1 MRANP
6 STRELSFSTT
16 VGIPPYAAGEIN
28 FRKGIKQTAFH
39 NVIGKRGKLLK
50 VHNTF
55 LKPYYVEDV
64 IEEYWAM
71 RKVAGLFDVTGEE
84 VTEVAGPEALALMNE
99 LVTRDLTRLSD
110 RHCLYAIMCY
120 DYGGIVE
127 DAVLVRFSPERFW
140 WVGGLGFAH
149 QWIYGNSIGRN
160 VTVTSRLDRTHIASL
175 QGPKSRDILQ
185 RTCNADISELGF
197 YAMTEAR
204 IADTPVVITRTG
216 YTAELGYEIYMDS
229 DKGEGVFARLWQ
241 ECEHAGGKL
250 CGSGTLDLRRVE
262 AGLIDFS
269 SDFDWHHTPH
279 QVGLG
284 WMLNMNKGFFHGR
297 DALSTETARNPRQQ
311 LAGLRLEGNDA
322 GLKGDKVL
330 VDGRP
335 IGEITS
341 AVVSPTLGESI
352 AIAMIDRELTVVGQ
366 KIEVAMAGDRVAG
379 KVSAMPFLDPERKLS
394 KV

>member
-1 MRANP
+1 MRVNP
-6 STRELSFSTT
+6 SIREMSFNTT

-50 VHNTF
+50 AHNTF

-84 VTEVAGPEALALMNE
+84 VTEVSGPDALAFMNE
-99 LVTRDLTRLSD
+99 LVTRDLTRLPD

-127 DAVLVRFSPERFW
+127 DAVLVRFSADRFW

-149 QWIYGNSIGRN
+149 QWIYGNSVGRN

-175 QGPKSRDILQ
+175 QGPQSRDILQ
-185 RTCNADISELGF
+185 RACDANLSGLGF
-197 YAMTEAR
+197 YGMTEAR
-204 IADTPVVITRTG
+204 IADMPVVITRTG
-216 YTAELGYEIYMDS
+216 YTAELGYEIYVDS
-229 DKGEGVFARLWQ
+229 HKGEGVFARLWQ
-241 ECEHAGGKL
+241 DCEQAGGKL

-269 SDFDWHHTPH
+269 SDFDWHHTPY

-284 WMLNMNKGFFHGR
+284 WMLNMKKGFFHGR
-297 DALSTETARNPRQQ
+297 DALSTEAARNPKQQ
-311 LAGLRLEGNDA
+311 LAGLWLEGKDA
-322 GLKGDKVL
+322 ALKGDIVL
-330 VDGRP
+330 ADGRAV
-335 IGEITS
+335 GEITS
-341 AVVSPTLGESI
+341 AVFSPTLEASI
-352 AIAMIDRELTVVGQ
+352 AIAMIDREFTAVGG
-366 KIEVAMAGDRVAG
+366 KVEVAMATNRVAG